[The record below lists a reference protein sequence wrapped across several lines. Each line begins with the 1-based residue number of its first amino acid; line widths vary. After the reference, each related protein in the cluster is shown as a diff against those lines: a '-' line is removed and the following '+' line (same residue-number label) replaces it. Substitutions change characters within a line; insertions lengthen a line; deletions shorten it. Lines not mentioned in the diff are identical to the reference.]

1 MFKAISVTKSA
12 LRVDQ
17 GWWSLLRVFLEVKAL
32 TKFRLG
38 GRLAVLLSMLALS
51 ACGTAIKSTVDV
63 ADRADFAGLNTYAW
77 MTDQLTSELRAVES
91 DLNPLHERRI
101 RVAVETELE
110 RKGYSEAARDE
121 ADFVVFVRLAVTDR
135 LQVRQFYG
143 GYGYGYYPGYRH
155 HSGFSRYGHH
165 SGFSRYGHHSGFS
178 RYGHHSG
185 FSPYGPSVS
194 VQTVTEGTLVVDIF
208 DNRSKE
214 AIWHGSASKRLAQAD
229 DAVELIDQAV
239 AALLESLPDQSLVS

>member
-17 GWWSLLRVFLEVKAL
+17 GWSSLLRVFLEVKAL

-38 GRLAVLLSMLALS
+38 GQLAVLLSMLALS
-51 ACGTAIKSTVDV
+51 ACATAIKSTVDV
-63 ADRADFAGLNTYAW
+63 ADSADFAGLNTYAW

-91 DLNPLHERRI
+91 NLNPLHERRI
-101 RVAVETELE
+101 RVAVEKELE
-110 RKGYSEAARDE
+110 RKGYSEASRDE
-121 ADFVVFVRLAVTDR
+121 ADFVLFVRLAVTD
-135 LQVRQFYG
+135 QQQDRQFYG
-143 GYGYGYYPGYRH
+143 GYGYSYYPSYRHYRGYRH
-155 HSGFSRYGHH
+155 HSGFGR
-165 SGFSRYGHHSGFS
+165 
-178 RYGHHSG
+178 
-185 FSPYGPSVS
+185 YGPSVS
-194 VQTVTEGTLVVDIF
+194 GRTVTEGNLVVDIF

-239 AALLESLPDQSLVS
+239 AALLESLPDQRLVS

>member
-17 GWWSLLRVFLEVKAL
+17 GWSSLLRVFLEVKAL

-63 ADRADFAGLNTYAW
+63 ADKADFAGLNTYAW

-101 RVAVETELE
+101 RVAVEKELE

-121 ADFVVFVRLAVTDR
+121 ADFVLFVRLAVTD
-135 LQVRQFYG
+135 QQQDRQFYG
-143 GYGYGYYPGYRH
+143 GYGYSYYPSYRH

-165 SGFSRYGHHSGFS
+165 SGFG
-178 RYGHHSG
+178 
-185 FSPYGPSVS
+185 PYGPSVS
-194 VQTVTEGTLVVDIF
+194 WRTVTEGNLVVDIF

-229 DAVELIDQAV
+229 DAVELIDQAA
-239 AALLESLPDQSLVS
+239 AALLESFPDTRLVSLSRAERLPARR

>member
-17 GWWSLLRVFLEVKAL
+17 GWSSLLRVFLEVKAL

-63 ADRADFAGLNTYAW
+63 ADSADFAGLNTYAW

-91 DLNPLHERRI
+91 NLNPLHERRI
-101 RVAVETELE
+101 RVAVEKELE
-110 RKGYSEAARDE
+110 RKGYSEAPRDE
-121 ADFVVFVRLAVTDR
+121 ADFVLFVRLAVTD
-135 LQVRQFYG
+135 QQQDRQFYG
-143 GYGYGYYPGYRH
+143 GYGYSYYPSYRHYRGYRH
-155 HSGFSRYGHH
+155 HSGFGR
-165 SGFSRYGHHSGFS
+165 
-178 RYGHHSG
+178 
-185 FSPYGPSVS
+185 YGPSVS
-194 VQTVTEGTLVVDIF
+194 GRTVTEGNLVVDIF

-239 AALLESLPDQSLVS
+239 AALLESLPDQRLVS

>member
-17 GWWSLLRVFLEVKAL
+17 GWSSLLRVFLEVKAL

-63 ADRADFAGLNTYAW
+63 ADSADFAGLNTYAW

-91 DLNPLHERRI
+91 NLNPLHERRI
-101 RVAVETELE
+101 RVAVEKELE
-110 RKGYSEAARDE
+110 RKGYSEASRDE
-121 ADFVVFVRLAVTDR
+121 ADFVLFVRLAVTD
-135 LQVRQFYG
+135 QQQDRQFYG
-143 GYGYGYYPGYRH
+143 GYGYSYYPSYRHYRGYRH
-155 HSGFSRYGHH
+155 HSGFGR
-165 SGFSRYGHHSGFS
+165 
-178 RYGHHSG
+178 
-185 FSPYGPSVS
+185 YGPSVS
-194 VQTVTEGTLVVDIF
+194 GRTVTEGNLVVDIF

-239 AALLESLPDQSLVS
+239 AALLESLPDQRLVS